1 VFTSF
6 PFMNWVSWNMRTKA
20 YKRSF
25 LYMYIWWYS
34 LEPYMDEDRLT
45 YKGGWLSLVKFHC
58 LFKNHKI
65 VRYGCSP
72 PQADGGEQT
81 ISLSRRK
88 VKRATVCPLVWYNWF
103 TTKEISGQGN
113 SAILQGV
120 NGLAKDRD
128 VMGRERGSLEWAEIL
143 DPTTQDEV

>member
-1 VFTSF
+1 
-6 PFMNWVSWNMRTKA
+6 
-20 YKRSF
+20 
-25 LYMYIWWYS
+25 
-34 LEPYMDEDRLT
+34 MDEDRLT

-81 ISLSRRK
+81 IYQLVTEKSKARNGLSFSLIQL
-88 VKRATVCPLVWYNWF
+88 VHNKRDIRA
-103 TTKEISGQGN
+103 GN
-113 SAILQGV
+113 SEILQGV

-128 VMGRERGSLEWAEIL
+128 FMGRERGSLE
-143 DPTTQDEV
+143 